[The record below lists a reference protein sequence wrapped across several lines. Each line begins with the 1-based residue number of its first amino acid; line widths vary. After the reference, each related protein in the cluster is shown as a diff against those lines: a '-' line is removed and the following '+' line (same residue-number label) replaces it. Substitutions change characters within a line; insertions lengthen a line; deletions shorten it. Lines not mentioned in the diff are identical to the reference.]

1 MIPTA
6 IKVSVEDVKKEKKKE
21 EKKDKWT
28 WHVMVKPKGFDQ
40 YVRRSGHINHG
51 VDAFHSVSVIN
62 AVVNIEFD

>member
-1 MIPTA
+1 
-6 IKVSVEDVKKEKKKE
+6 
-21 EKKDKWT
+21 
-28 WHVMVKPKGFDQ
+28 MVKPKGFDQ